1 MSMIPDANVT
11 NSASKKEFSCSFD
24 REDLK
29 KLFDLLQERLTAAAD
44 LEVSN
49 YKQHEMPEEQY
60 LKNKETLRNG
70 YKLLLTVTGING
82 QRLYGTPQEI
92 LSSPNYPE
100 MVESVY
106 INSAIALKARENWV
120 TRNSVE
126 LFIDFSRPA
135 ILDFRL
141 MPGGSTP
148 NGSNLTVQGADA
160 TWVNGVFRELETFI
174 NERTAPVPWLHLH
187 TIYDL
192 FLWVLG
198 FPLAFWICF
207 KASTHLPAPEVAGG
221 FARAALLVYI
231 FLLVSVGFRTL
242 FHYSRWVFPIVEYRS
257 PRSRAL
263 AHRVILGAIT
273 MGLITSLAYDIG
285 KWAVTK

>member
-1 MSMIPDANVT
+1 MIPDVNVT
-11 NSASKKEFSCSFD
+11 NSASKKEFSGSFD
-24 REDLK
+24 KEDLR
-29 KLFDLLQERLTAAAD
+29 KLLDLLQERLHAAAE

-49 YKQHEMPEEQY
+49 YKQNDLPEEQFQ
-60 LKNKETLRNG
+60 KNKETLRNG
-70 YKLLLTVTGING
+70 YKLLFSITGANG

-100 MVESVY
+100 TIESVY
-106 INSAIALKARENWV
+106 INSAIALKTRENWV
-120 TRNSVE
+120 VRNSVE
-126 LFIDFSRPA
+126 MFLDFSRPA

-141 MPGGSTP
+141 MPSGSTP
-148 NGSNLTVQGADA
+148 NGSNFTVQGADA

-174 NERTAPVPWLHLH
+174 SERTAPALWLHRH

-198 FPLAFWICF
+198 FPIAFWICF
-207 KASTHLPAPEVAGG
+207 KSSSYLPAAEVAGG

-242 FHYSRWVFPIVEYRS
+242 FHYGRWVFPVFEYRS
-257 PRSRAL
+257 PRNRAL
-263 AHRVILGAIT
+263 ANRVLLGAIT
-273 MGLITSLAYDIG
+273 LGLLTSLIYDVV
-285 KWAVTK
+285 KWTVTR